1 MKLYQSIITESLTFL
16 RNKIRENKDKQ
27 TLVRQMNQQV
37 AAMIAVTL
45 KKEQEFYES
54 DTHDKLKVPPY
65 CMVKRLERN

>member
-1 MKLYQSIITESLTFL
+1 
-16 RNKIRENKDKQ
+16 
-27 TLVRQMNQQV
+27 MNQQV

-65 CMVKRLERN
+65 CMVKRLARN